1 MLSDGAQLSRPPQ
14 FAIAF
19 NGDIYFVGVW
29 GSHQRGRGNVNTTVS
44 NNFIEFIKTLI
55 TGRLTNVLFAD
66 GHVKTTPT
74 TRWYH
79 RNYASTDGSWRGEAT
94 DNRYWAREW

>member
-1 MLSDGAQLSRPPQ
+1 
-14 FAIAF
+14 
-19 NGDIYFVGVW
+19 VGVW
-29 GSHQRGRGNVNTTVS
+29 GSHQRGNGNVNTTATS
-44 NNFIEFIKTLI
+44 NQFIKTLI
-55 TGRLTNVLFAD
+55 TGRLTNVLYAD

-79 RNYASTDGSWRGEAT
+79 RNYASLDGDWRGEAT